1 MGGRGLEQTLKG
13 EWEERTNT
21 FTVSPDGRTLTLGVA
36 VRGPKLPKPLVY
48 KLVYTRAS

>member
-1 MGGRGLEQTLKG
+1 M
-13 EWEERTNT
+13 RTNT

-36 VRGPKLPKPLVY
+36 VSSPKLPRPLTY